1 MTAEIVTLQ
10 ADTYRPRRPA
20 QNKEIEVVVAGDT
33 HLLAQ
38 IEVWARSRR
47 EIIGARAEPL
57 LPTTRANALEILA
70 IIKHQPR

>member
-1 MTAEIVTLQ
+1 MSAEIVTLQ
-10 ADTYRPRRPA
+10 ADTFRPRRPA
-20 QNKEIEVVVAGDT
+20 RNKEVEIVVAGDT
-33 HLLAQ
+33 DMLAQ

-47 EIIGARAEPL
+47 EVIGARAEPL